1 MVIGVVLFVY
11 LYFFVVVSCVGD
23 FKYNVQNDDPTNKN
37 NKIYIP
43 SQKLNAYREEK
54 MKHF

>member
-11 LYFFVVVSCVGD
+11 LYFFVVVSCVDD